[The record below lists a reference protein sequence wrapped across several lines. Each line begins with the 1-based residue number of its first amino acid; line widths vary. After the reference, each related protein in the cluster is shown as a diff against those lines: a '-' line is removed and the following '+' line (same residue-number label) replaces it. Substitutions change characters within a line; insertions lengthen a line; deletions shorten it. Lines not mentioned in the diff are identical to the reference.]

1 MFAKGAWNK
10 QVRTETYDPKLEK
23 FFANQEISDLDTWV
37 FDKVRMFFQNEKNNE
52 DLRRSDK
59 VEYESV
65 KNNFLHRF
73 RKTFYNFRSFCFYIC
88 LDWTQMDIQTNH
100 IPKNLKE
107 ICK

>member
-10 QVRTETYDPKLEK
+10 QVRTDTYDPKLEK

-59 VEYESV
+59 VEYEIV
-65 KNNFLHRF
+65 ENHLTFLDPFH
-73 RKTFYNFRSFCFYIC
+73 KTFITSGRFVFTF
-88 LDWTQMDIQTNH
+88 TGT
-100 IPKNLKE
+100 
-107 ICK
+107 